1 MAHGPVSS
9 GFRSIPGLVNK
20 QQAIENGP
28 FIVDLPIKMVMFNSY
43 VKLLEGKLF
52 LWVFQSLFLAKHFEK
67 WPSLALENEIVT
79 TPQDYGVA
87 HESHG
92 FHKVFSSR
100 FNDHK
105 IKAASQLVNSW
116 KDTSWLVVEP
126 YPSEKIWVG
135 QLGLSFPIYGKI
147 KNNPNH
153 QPAID
158 ISTNSLPETIETHE
172 HPWK

>member
-1 MAHGPVSS
+1 VQFISHGPVSS

-28 FIVDLPIKMVMFNSY
+28 FNPFIVDLPIKMVMFNSY

-52 LWVFQSLFLAKHFEK
+52 LRVFQSLFRAKHFEK

-105 IKAASQLVNSW
+105 IKAASQLVNS
-116 KDTSWLVVEP
+116 
-126 YPSEKIWVG
+126 
-135 QLGLSFPIYGKI
+135 
-147 KNNPNH
+147 
-153 QPAID
+153 
-158 ISTNSLPETIETHE
+158 
-172 HPWK
+172 